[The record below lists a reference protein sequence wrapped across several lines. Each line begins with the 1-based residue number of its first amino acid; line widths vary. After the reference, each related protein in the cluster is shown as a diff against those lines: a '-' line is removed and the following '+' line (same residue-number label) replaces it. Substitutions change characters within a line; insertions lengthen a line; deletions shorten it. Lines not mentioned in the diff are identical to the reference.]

1 MQPTFLH
8 LARAILLAGSRLHH
22 ASLEYDIANSTH
34 RRKPFDKA
42 RRAAASSAYRA
53 AVFERDH
60 AVEQYRLALFRAG
73 QRPIAADRMDPYFII
88 HHADL
93 YYSRHR

>member
-22 ASLEYDIANSTH
+22 AGLELDIANSTH

-42 RRAAASSAYRA
+42 RRAAANAAYRA
-53 AVFERDH
+53 ASADRDH
-60 AVEQYRLALFRAG
+60 AVEQYRLAIARAG
-73 QRPIAADRMDPYFII
+73 QRPIAADRLDPYFII